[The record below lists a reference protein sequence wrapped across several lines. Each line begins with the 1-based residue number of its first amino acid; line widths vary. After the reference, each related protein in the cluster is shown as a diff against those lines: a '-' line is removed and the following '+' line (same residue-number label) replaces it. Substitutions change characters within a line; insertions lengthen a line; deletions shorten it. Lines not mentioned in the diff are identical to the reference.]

1 MIEIILAD
9 ENDQLIE
16 ANLDG
21 TTFYLHIAWNETA
34 QQFTLGLRTADAVS
48 LIENVVMVTGFGLFF
63 RFRFPFMPLGDFFV
77 IDNNNAEPTR
87 KSFVE
92 GKSHLVYMTEA
103 DLKDNNALNFY
114 GRI

>member
-34 QQFTLGLRTADAVS
+34 QQFTIGLQTADAVS
-48 LIENVVMVTGFGLFF
+48 LIENVVMVTGFPLFY
-63 RFRFPFMPLGDFFV
+63 RLRLPFMPLGDFFV
-77 IDNNNAEPTR
+77 IDNKNIDPTR
-87 KSFVE
+87 QSFLN
-92 GKSHLVYMTEA
+92 GNSHLIYMTEA
-103 DLKDNNALNFY
+103 DLKANGALELY